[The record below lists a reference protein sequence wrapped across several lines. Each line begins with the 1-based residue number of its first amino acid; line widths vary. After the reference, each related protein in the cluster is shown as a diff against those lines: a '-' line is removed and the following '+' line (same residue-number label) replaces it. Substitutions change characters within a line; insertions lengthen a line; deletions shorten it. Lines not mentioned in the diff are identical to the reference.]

1 MYGEVK
7 GGSFMTIASIVERQ
21 KSYFYSGKTRE
32 IDERKKQLRALYESI
47 QRYESEIFE
56 ALKLDLN
63 KSEHESYTTEIG
75 YTLKEISFMIKNLSK
90 WSKPKR
96 VKTAM
101 THIGSKGKIIPE
113 PYGVTLIIAPW
124 NYPFQLA
131 IAPLVGAI
139 AAGNT
144 VVLKPSELTPN
155 VSRVL
160 AKILTEL
167 FPSEFVAV
175 MEGGAEVSTALL
187 KEPFDY
193 IFFTGSVGV
202 GKIVMEAAAKQL
214 TPLTLELGGK
224 SPCIV
229 HKDAKL
235 DVTARRIVWGKFLN
249 AGQTC
254 VAPDYV
260 YVHSSI
266 KDQFIEEMRK
276 AVHEQYGEKPLQNE
290 KYVRIVSRRH
300 FERLCSFLEDGQ
312 AVIGGNYDQDKLLI
326 EPTVL
331 TDVTWNDAVME
342 DEIFGPILPLLEYD
356 HIEDVITTV
365 QRHPKPLAL
374 YVFSEERDLQK
385 QVTQSISYGG
395 GCINDVVYH
404 LATPYLPFGGVGQS
418 GLGSYHGEQS
428 FQAFS
433 HYKSILSQSTT
444 FDMKIRYSSTK
455 SALKF
460 IRKLLK

>member
-1 MYGEVK
+1 M
-7 GGSFMTIASIVERQ
+7 SISSIVNKQ
-21 KSYFYSGKTRE
+21 KQYFYNGYTRSIE
-32 IDERKKQLRALYESI
+32 TRKNNLKKLCDGI
-47 QRYESEIFE
+47 QRFEEEIFQ

-63 KSEHESYTTEIG
+63 KSVHESFTTEVG
-75 YTLKEISFMIKNLSK
+75 YVLKEISFQLKHMSS

-96 VKTAM
+96 VRTAL
-101 THIGSKGKIIPE
+101 THFGSKGKVVPE

-131 IAPLVGAI
+131 IAPLVGAL

-155 VSRVL
+155 VSKVL
-160 AKILTEL
+160 TRMLGEL
-167 FPSEFVAV
+167 FPEELVSVV
-175 MEGGAEVSTALL
+175 EGGAQESTALL

-202 GKIVMEAAAKQL
+202 GKVVMEAAAKKL

-254 VAPDYV
+254 VAPDYM
-260 YVHSSI
+260 YVHSSV
-266 KDQFIEEMRK
+266 KEQLIEALRHEI
-276 AVHEQYGEKPLQNE
+276 AEQYGKDALQNDN
-290 KYVRIVSRRH
+290 YVRIVSERH
-300 FERLCSFLEDGQ
+300 FERLCTFLQDGKP
-312 AVIGGNYDQDKLLI
+312 VIGGNYTKETLHI

-331 TDVTWNDAVME
+331 TNVTWQSAVME
-342 DEIFGPILPLLEYD
+342 DEIFGPILPIIEYD
-356 HIEDVITTV
+356 KIEEVIETI
-365 QRHPKPLAL
+365 QHHPKPLAL
-374 YVFSEERDLQK
+374 YVFSEDRKVQK
-385 QVTQSISYGG
+385 KVTSNISYGG

-404 LATPYLPFGGVGQS
+404 LATPYLPFGGVGSS

-428 FQAFS
+428 FRTFS
-433 HYKSILSQSTT
+433 HYKSILSQSTA

>member
-1 MYGEVK
+1 MGE
-7 GGSFMTIASIVERQ
+7 GECMSISSIVNKQ
-21 KSYFYSGKTRE
+21 KEYFYKGHTRSLE
-32 IDERKKQLRALYESI
+32 TRKNSLKKLYEGI
-47 QRYESEIFE
+47 QRFEDEIFQ

-63 KSEHESYTTEIG
+63 KSVHESFTTEIG
-75 YTLKEISFMIKNLSK
+75 YVLKEISFQMKHISS

-96 VKTAM
+96 VRTAL
-101 THIGSKGKIIPE
+101 THFGSKGKVVPE

-131 IAPLVGAI
+131 IAPLVGAL

-155 VSRVL
+155 VSKVL
-160 AKILTEL
+160 TRMLGEL
-167 FPSEFVAV
+167 FPEELVSVV
-175 MEGGAEVSTALL
+175 EGGAEESTALL

-202 GKIVMEAAAKQL
+202 GKVVMEAAAKKL

-254 VAPDYV
+254 VAPDYM
-260 YVHSSI
+260 YVHSSV
-266 KDQFIEEMRK
+266 KEQLIEALRHEI
-276 AVHEQYGEKPLQNE
+276 AEQYGKDALQNDN
-290 KYVRIVSRRH
+290 YVRIVSERH
-300 FERLCSFLEDGQ
+300 FERLCTFLQDGKP
-312 AVIGGNYDQDKLLI
+312 VIGGNYTKETLHI

-331 TDVTWNDAVME
+331 TNVTWQSAVME
-342 DEIFGPILPLLEYD
+342 DEIFGPILPIIEYD
-356 HIEDVITTV
+356 KIEEVIETI
-365 QRHPKPLAL
+365 QHHPKPLAL
-374 YVFSEERDLQK
+374 YVFSEDRKVQEK
-385 QVTQSISYGG
+385 VTSNISYGG

-404 LATPYLPFGGVGQS
+404 LATPYLPFGGVGSS

-428 FQAFS
+428 FRTFS
-433 HYKSILSQSTT
+433 HYKSILSQSTA

>member
-1 MYGEVK
+1 MSV
-7 GGSFMTIASIVERQ
+7 SSIVNKQ
-21 KSYFYSGKTRE
+21 KGYFYNGHTRSIE
-32 IDERKKQLRALYESI
+32 VRKNNLKKLYEGI
-47 QRYESEIFE
+47 QRFEEEIFQ

-63 KSEHESYTTEIG
+63 KSVHESFTTEVG
-75 YTLKEISFMIKNLSK
+75 YVLKEISFQLKHISS

-96 VKTAM
+96 VRTAL
-101 THIGSKGKIIPE
+101 THFGSKGKVVPE

-131 IAPLVGAI
+131 IAPLVGAL

-144 VVLKPSELTPN
+144 IVLKPSELTPN
-155 VSRVL
+155 VSKVITGML
-160 AKILTEL
+160 EEL
-167 FPSEFVAV
+167 FQEELVAV
-175 MEGGAEVSTALL
+175 VEGGVEESTALL

-202 GKIVMEAAAKQL
+202 GKVVMEAAAKQL

-229 HKDAKL
+229 HKDAKI

-254 VAPDYV
+254 VAPDYM
-260 YVHSSI
+260 YVHASV
-266 KDQFIEEMRK
+266 KEQLIEALRHEIE
-276 AVHEQYGEKPLQNE
+276 EQYGKEPLHNDN
-290 KYVRIVSRRH
+290 YVRIVSERH
-300 FERLCSFLEDGQ
+300 FERLCTFLKDGKT
-312 AVIGGNYDQDKLLI
+312 VIGGNYKKETLHI

-331 TDVTWNDAVME
+331 TNVTWESAVME
-342 DEIFGPILPLLEYD
+342 DEIFGPILPIIEYD
-356 HIEDVITTV
+356 NIEDVIDTI
-365 QRHPKPLAL
+365 QQHPKPLAL
-374 YVFSEERDLQK
+374 YVFSENKGVQK
-385 QVTQSISYGG
+385 KVTSNISYGG

-404 LATPYLPFGGVGQS
+404 LATPYLPFGGVGSS
-418 GLGSYHGEQS
+418 GLGSYHGEES
-428 FQAFS
+428 FRTFS
-433 HYKSILSQSTT
+433 HYKSILAQSTA